1 MALKSAKRFFCVIN
15 IISEMQSYILTCQ
28 TGKDEKIV
36 NTLCWQGHKVML
48 MGL

>member
-1 MALKSAKRFFCVIN
+1 MVLKSMKRFFLLHLYNNKCKVTF
-15 IISEMQSYILTCQ
+15 LTCQ

-48 MGL
+48 MEL